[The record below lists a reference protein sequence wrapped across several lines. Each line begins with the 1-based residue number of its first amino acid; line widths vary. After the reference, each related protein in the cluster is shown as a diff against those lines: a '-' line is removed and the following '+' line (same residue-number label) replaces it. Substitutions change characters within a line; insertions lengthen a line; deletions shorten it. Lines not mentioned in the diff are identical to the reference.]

1 MRQHRKKRML
11 VGLMAASLL
20 FVPLTAHA
28 FFGTM
33 PVIDW
38 TAIVRIGEQIGV
50 SQQTLNTLG
59 LYVQYYNRINA
70 GVQRG
75 IALERGRRLQGLLN
89 QPVGSQ
95 FSEFQQL
102 QSDFRTVFTDPLTIR
117 QDLETTYGM
126 PTGNFPIGRQRRFDA
141 ADATAT
147 LGLFDASRMERVSE
161 QEELDADDIE
171 AQAAEASPGGAAK
184 LAAAANGALL
194 RSQSYDH
201 RLLARLMRLQALS
214 IARENSVEKEQEQ
227 IRQDQVSTV
236 STLVGSM
243 QLSYGI
249 GDSRG
254 K

>member
-1 MRQHRKKRML
+1 ML
-11 VGLMAASLL
+11 VGLVAGAFLL
-20 FVPLTAHA
+20 VPLTAHA

-59 LYVQYYNRINA
+59 LYVQYYNRINT

-75 IALERGRRLQGLLN
+75 IALERGRRLQGLLS

-95 FSEFQQL
+95 FYEFQQL
-102 QSDFRTVFTDPLTIR
+102 QSDFRNVFPDPSAIR
-117 QDLETTYGM
+117 QDLEGTYGASIS
-126 PTGNFPIGRQRRFDA
+126 NSPISRQRRIDA

-147 LGLFDASRMERVSE
+147 LGLFDAARMERVSQ

-184 LAAAANGALL
+184 LAAAGNGALL
-194 RSQSYDH
+194 RSQAYDH

-214 IARENSVEKEQEQ
+214 IARDNSLEKELEQ
-227 IRQDQVSTV
+227 VRQAQLTTV
-236 STLVGSM
+236 SSMVGSM

-249 GDSRG
+249 GDRVVEH
-254 K
+254 

>member
-1 MRQHRKKRML
+1 MQRSHRKSII
-11 VGLMAASLL
+11 VVLMASVLL
-20 FVPLTAHA
+20 VPVAAHA
-28 FFGTM
+28 FLGTM

-38 TAIVRIGEQIGV
+38 TSIMRLGQQIGV
-50 SQQTLNTLG
+50 SQQTLSTLG
-59 LYVQYYNRINA
+59 LYVQYYNRVNA
-70 GVQRG
+70 GVPRG

-102 QSDFRTVFTDPLTIR
+102 QSDFRNVFSDPWTIR
-117 QDLETTYGM
+117 QDLQATYGM
-126 PTGNFPIGRQRRFDA
+126 STGNFPISRQRRIDA

-171 AQAAEASPGGAAK
+171 AQAADASPGGAAK
-184 LAAAANGALL
+184 LAAATNGALL
-194 RSQSYDH
+194 RSQAYDH

-214 IARENSVEKEQEQ
+214 IARENSMEKEQEQ
-227 IRQDQVSTV
+227 VRQAQLSTV
-236 STLVGSM
+236 SSMVSSM

-249 GDSRG
+249 GDMVG
-254 K
+254 H

>member
-1 MRQHRKKRML
+1 ML
-11 VGLMAASLL
+11 VGPMAASLL

-95 FSEFQQL
+95 FSEFQISFL
-102 QSDFRTVFTDPLTIR
+102 CFAVFRNDDSGPVSD
-117 QDLETTYGM
+117 
-126 PTGNFPIGRQRRFDA
+126 
-141 ADATAT
+141 
-147 LGLFDASRMERVSE
+147 S
-161 QEELDADDIE
+161 
-171 AQAAEASPGGAAK
+171 
-184 LAAAANGALL
+184 
-194 RSQSYDH
+194 
-201 RLLARLMRLQALS
+201 
-214 IARENSVEKEQEQ
+214 
-227 IRQDQVSTV
+227 
-236 STLVGSM
+236 
-243 QLSYGI
+243 
-249 GDSRG
+249 
-254 K
+254 

>member
-1 MRQHRKKRML
+1 MSQRRKKRIF
-11 VGLMAASLL
+11 VGLAAGALL
-20 FVPLTAHA
+20 LVPLTAHA

-75 IALERGRRLQGLLN
+75 IALERGRRLQGLLS

-95 FSEFQQL
+95 FYEFQQL
-102 QSDFRTVFTDPLTIR
+102 QSDFRNVFVDPLTIR
-117 QDLETTYGM
+117 QDLEGTYGAS
-126 PTGNFPIGRQRRFDA
+126 TSNSPISRQRRIDA

-147 LGLFDASRMERVSE
+147 LGLFDASRMERVSD

-184 LAAAANGALL
+184 LAAAGNGALL
-194 RSQSYDH
+194 RSQAYDH

-214 IARENSVEKEQEQ
+214 IARDNSQEKELEQ
-227 IRQDQVSTV
+227 VRQAQLTTV
-236 STLVGSM
+236 SSMVGSM

-249 GDSRG
+249 GDRVAH
-254 K
+254 

>member
-1 MRQHRKKRML
+1 MRQRRRKKIL
-11 VGLMAASLL
+11 VGVVAASMLL
-20 FVPLTAHA
+20 APLTAHG
-28 FFGTM
+28 FFGPM
-33 PVIDW
+33 PVIDF
-38 TAIVRIGEQIGV
+38 TALLRMAEEIGV

-59 LYVQYYNRINA
+59 LYVQYYNRVNA

-102 QSDFRTVFTDPLTIR
+102 QRDFRDVFSDPSTIR
-117 QDLETTYGM
+117 QDLESTYGM
-126 PTGNFPIGRQRRFDA
+126 STGTFPISRQRRFDA
-141 ADATAT
+141 ADTTAT

-184 LAAAANGALL
+184 VAAAANGALL
-194 RSQSYDH
+194 RSQAYDH
-201 RLLARLMRLQALS
+201 RLLARMMRLQALS

-227 IRQDQVSTV
+227 TRQDQVSTV
-236 STLVGSM
+236 SNLVGSM

-254 K
+254 Q